1 MPQAA
6 VQKSVADQLPGR
18 KSRAVDAAIGE
29 ADRRLPVD
37 RPQGK
42 QANGFG
48 GHGLLHKIGQH
59 GYAQNDHGHGG
70 LSGAGDG
77 EWPVHGSSSSSLSRS
92 SRPLMARR
100 PATARRPAAT
110 SSARPP
116 DAPPAPPSL

>member
-59 GYAQNDHGHGG
+59 GYAQNDHYHGG
-70 LSGAGDG
+70 LSGAVDG
-77 EWPVHGSSSSSLSRS
+77 EWPVDGSSSRDRKSTRLNSSHV
-92 SRPLMARR
+92 
-100 PATARRPAAT
+100 AT
-110 SSARPP
+110 SYAGFCLTTEVNAER
-116 DAPPAPPSL
+116 A